1 MKSKQLNYKVIKY
14 EYNKKKHFQGNSAV
28 QNYLPQY
35 EQDEHN
41 EIIEKFESLRLLGF
55 ESIKYLEEQQMV
67 KDSDVDQDAVD
78 QIRLMSYEIWEKELS
93 ERDRRKIHKRKQDQI
108 KVLRRILET
117 DLGLYT
123 ESELYDE
130 IKYRKSRKTMPK
142 YLPALKFGRSV
153 SAPDMGMVYSSGTPN
168 ESTQPPNPFDYPKG
182 DIATPPM
189 RRFGNSYGPEGGQ
202 ASFKPSNSEYEAGE
216 AYPKDSGFDTY
227 KPYSFSRYNPTNQ
240 YLNE

>member
-1 MKSKQLNYKVIKY
+1 MNYKVIRY

-28 QNYLPQY
+28 QNYLPQC

-41 EIIEKFESLRLLGF
+41 EIIEKFESLRLMGF
-55 ESIKYLEEQQMV
+55 EGIKYLEEQEML
-67 KDSDVDQDAVD
+67 KDSDFNQDAVD
-78 QIRLMSYEIWEKELS
+78 QIRLMSYEKWEEELS

-130 IKYRKSRKTMPK
+130 IKYRKSKKTMPK
-142 YLPALKFGRSV
+142 YLPSLKFGRSV
-153 SAPDMGMVYSSGTPN
+153 SAPDMGMVYSSETPIDN
-168 ESTQPPNPFDYPKG
+168 AQPANPYDYPKG
-182 DIATPPM
+182 NMETPPM
-189 RRFGNSYGPEGGQ
+189 RRFGNSFAPESGQ
-202 ASFKPSNSEYEAGE
+202 SNFKSSNPDYETGE
-216 AYPKDSGFDTY
+216 GYSKDTGFEGH